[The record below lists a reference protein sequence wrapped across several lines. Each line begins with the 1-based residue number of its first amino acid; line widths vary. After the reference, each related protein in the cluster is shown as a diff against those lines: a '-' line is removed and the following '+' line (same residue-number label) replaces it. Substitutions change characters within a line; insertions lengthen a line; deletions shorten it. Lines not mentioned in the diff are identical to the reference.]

1 MKIET
6 NNWNCCATG
15 IRGAERKAN
24 RASWMSFASITVMSA
39 STPSNSWAPL
49 LRNSGQS
56 IRPRSGAKYEAVS
69 GVITQVWEAAEQ
81 LCGKRLVQALP
92 LWLPH
97 YERHFGRLLPKQKKL
112 LHQVSAATLDRLL

>member
-1 MKIET
+1 MQRNEDRNKQLELL
-6 NNWNCCATG
+6 
-15 IRGAERKAN
+15 RHRYQGAERKAN

-97 YERHFGRLLPKQKKL
+97 
-112 LHQVSAATLDRLL
+112 